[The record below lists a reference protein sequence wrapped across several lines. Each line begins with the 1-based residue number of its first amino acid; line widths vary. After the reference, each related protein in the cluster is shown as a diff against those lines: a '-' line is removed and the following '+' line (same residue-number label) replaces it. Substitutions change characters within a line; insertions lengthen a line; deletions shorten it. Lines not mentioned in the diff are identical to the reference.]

1 MRANSLYAALVLCAV
16 VGAPVLGQGAGLG
29 MFPSRIPADQAAAT
43 IWSANEERILACGV
57 DLKRWDMRAA
67 SALAAIE
74 AYSTPALERLAE
86 NTVLPVMARLG
97 LPLPDWSV
105 GLAQI
110 RPSTGVRL
118 GEADNAKDL
127 ALSIAADDC
136 LSVRLAAAIVRRL
149 ARDWSET
156 ACDADCMIYLARAYN
171 GQREI
176 NGANL
181 AYLDIFDATLKQAE
195 KAASRMR

>member
-16 VGAPVLGQGAGLG
+16 AGAPILGQGAGLG

-43 IWSANEERILACGV
+43 IWTASEDRILACGV

-67 SALAAIE
+67 SALVAIE
-74 AYSTPALERLAE
+74 AHTTPALERLAE

-110 RPSTGVRL
+110 RPSTGVGL
-118 GEADNAKDL
+118 GEADRTEDL

-136 LSVRLAAAIVRRL
+136 LSVRLAVGIVRRL
-149 ARDWSET
+149 AREWNED
-156 ACDADCMIYLARAYN
+156 ACDSDCMIYVARAYN

-176 NGANL
+176 NSANL
-181 AYLDIFDATLKQAE
+181 AYLDIFGATLKQAE
-195 KAASRMR
+195 KAASRM

>member
-16 VGAPVLGQGAGLG
+16 VGAPILGQGAGLG
-29 MFPSRIPADQAAAT
+29 LFPSRIPVDQAAAT
-43 IWSANEERILACGV
+43 IWTANEDRILACGL

-67 SALAAIE
+67 SALVAIE

-110 RPSTGVRL
+110 RPSTGAGL
-118 GEADNAKDL
+118 GEVDKTQDL
-127 ALSIAADDC
+127 ALSIAVDDC
-136 LSVRLAAAIVRRL
+136 LSVRLAVGIVRRL
-149 ARDWSET
+149 ARDWNEE
-156 ACDADCMIYLARAYN
+156 ACDADCMIYVARAYN

-176 NGANL
+176 NSANL
-181 AYLDIFDATLKQAE
+181 AYIDIFGATLKQAE
-195 KAASRMR
+195 KAAARM